1 MTAPNTPVLSLLLS
15 QLNQEHNLQEALSSI
30 EALVRQEPDNGTHRW
45 ALIEVLCLLG
55 QWERAI
61 KQMQAATRLAPALQ
75 AQAQL
80 VRGLIRAEHQRAE
93 VFAGNL
99 LPTPVFDRPKW
110 MDDLARALV
119 HNARGE
125 HAQADALREA
135 ALAQAP
141 QADGICQ
148 IQIPKTHPDADPDA
162 APDADPDADTLPS
175 IGHQKFTCL
184 SDTDSR
190 LGPVCELMIS
200 GSYRWLAFADI
211 HSMQMQAP
219 THLLDLVWMPVTVQ
233 LRGTQADEQMLHG
246 FVPSR
251 YCGTESVSGEWT
263 RQQRDALILARMT
276 RWQDVGDTGVFALG
290 QKTLMSD
297 GVDYPLLDLREIS
310 FSA

>member
-1 MTAPNTPVLSLLLS
+1 MTAPNPPVYSLMLS
-15 QLNQEHNLQEALSSI
+15 QLNKEHNLQEALSSI
-30 EALVRQEPDNGTHRW
+30 EALVRQEPGNGTHRW

-61 KQMQAATRLAPALQ
+61 KQLQAATRLAPALQ

-99 LPTPVFDRPKW
+99 LPTPVFDRLKW

-125 HAQADALREA
+125 HAQADTLREA

-148 IQIPKTHPDADPDA
+148 IQSPETQ
-162 APDADPDADTLPS
+162 PDADPDADTGPS
-175 IGHQKFTCL
+175 IRHQKFTCL

>member
-1 MTAPNTPVLSLLLS
+1 MTAPNMPVSSLLLS
-15 QLNQEHNLQEALSSI
+15 QLNKEHNLQEALSSM

-45 ALIEVLCLLG
+45 GLVEVLCLLG

-61 KQMQAATRLAPALQ
+61 KQMQTVTRLAPALQ

-125 HAQADALREA
+125 HAQADVLREA

-148 IQIPKTHPDADPDA
+148 IHSPETQANADPLA
-162 APDADPDADTLPS
+162 SL
-175 IGHQKFTCL
+175 GHQKFTCL

-200 GSYRWLAFADI
+200 GCYRWLAFADI

-219 THLLDLVWMPVTVQ
+219 MRLLDLVWMPVKVQ
-233 LRGTQADEQMLHG
+233 LRSTQAEEQLLHG

-251 YCGTESVSGEWT
+251 YSGTEIVSGELS
-263 RQQRDALILARMT
+263 RHQRDALMLARMT
-276 RWQDVGDTGVFALG
+276 HWQDVGETGVFALG

-297 GVDYPLLDLREIS
+297 GVDYPLLDLREIA
-310 FSA
+310 FGA